1 MPISAFVFVECTAGR
16 AIQIAREVRQIP
28 GVKYAHAAT
37 GPYDVIALIE
47 ASDLQVMGELV
58 IRRIQSIAGVIRT
71 QTNVVVE

>member
-1 MPISAFVFVECTAGR
+1 MSISAFIFVECTAGH
-16 AIQIAREVRQIP
+16 AIQVAREVRNIP
-28 GVKYAHAAT
+28 GVAYAHAAT

-58 IRRIQSIAGVIRT
+58 IRKIQGITGVIRT